1 MQPKFNI
8 LIAVELFASGN
19 EQEFLNYQ
27 PTSHLHGLKA
37 RGSSYFVG
45 FRCTAGGQT
54 ITAQPAGM
62 VYPALIA
69 NRIGMSNS

>member
-1 MQPKFNI
+1 MQPKVNI
-8 LIAVELFASGN
+8 LILVVMFASGN

-37 RGSSYFVG
+37 RGSSYFAG

-54 ITAQPAGM
+54 IIAQPAGM
-62 VYPALIA
+62 VYPASIP
-69 NRIGMSNS
+69 N